1 MAVKVLKQMEAKPL
15 PLFRVDSYQYKSGD
29 TILPKGTYQAGMD
42 EARQRIEESLA
53 RTNTLESGV
62 QRKDCVFLFD
72 DLKNALLFF
81 KNKTEKANLYKVII
95 DSHDFVYKGDMNYL
109 DFLLEVVHNTRGED
123 DKLILDA
130 YAKKYWK
137 VGFGCASPCYE
148 LLFKKATVEEL
159 VIAASSVEAQHFYLE
174 IKTNLYVH
182 ITDTY
187 KALVEKYY

>member
-95 DSHDFVYKGDMNYL
+95 DFSDFVYKGDINYL

-130 YAKKYWK
+130 YAKKYWE
-137 VGFGCASPCYE
+137 VGFGCTSPCYE
-148 LLFKKATVEEL
+148 LLSKKATVEEL
-159 VIAASSVEAQHFYLE
+159 VIAANSVEAQRFCLE
-174 IKTNLYVH
+174 IKTNIYVH